1 MPVQQVFPVAHY
13 PPEGELFEP
22 MLSAA
27 GVTIERILSAPGSA
41 SEPYDQATDEWVLL
55 LQGEARLE
63 VADVAGWP
71 GRALA
76 CAYSAPG
83 IGHLGRAAMSLV
95 GGALGQASVM
105 LSEKINS

>member
-63 VADVAGWP
+63 VAGEMLTLRAGQAVHLPAHTPHRVLDTSVEPPCLW
-71 GRALA
+71 LA
-76 CAYSAPG
+76 V
-83 IGHLGRAAMSLV
+83 HLG
-95 GGALGQASVM
+95 
-105 LSEKINS
+105 KHP